1 MNKKNKMK
9 KRTTIQKAEAEV
21 NTEKA
26 NASFN
31 QENLE
36 EGLNEQNEVFR
47 KIISQLNSNI
57 PDSLKTKKQ

>member
-1 MNKKNKMK
+1 MK
-9 KRTTIQKAEAEV
+9 KRTTIRKAEVEV
-21 NTEKA
+21 DTEKA

-36 EGLNEQNEVFR
+36 AGLNEQNEVFR

-57 PDSLKTKKQ
+57 PDSLKTKKK